1 MVEFAYPFFGHLA
14 WLEEGITF
22 CLEICMLKQKRKETT
37 EMTVVMICLQ
47 FTETIDA
54 YIFDKKIDS
63 KRQKRTG
70 KVLRIAEKFNLL

>member
-1 MVEFAYPFFGHLA
+1 
-14 WLEEGITF
+14 
-22 CLEICMLKQKRKETT
+22 MLKQKRKETT
-37 EMTVVMICLQ
+37 EMTVVMNCLQ

-54 YIFDKKIDS
+54 NIFDKKIDS